1 MTRFRFLVAVVLI
14 LPLAAF
20 ASGVQSDATRVQ
32 PVELDNEAVAFAVPA
47 GPTQYNCIVFMGR
60 LFCY

>member
-1 MTRFRFLVAVVLI
+1 MTRLRSLLAVVLI

-20 ASGVQSDATRVQ
+20 ATSVQADATRVQ
-32 PVELDNEAVAFAVPA
+32 VVEVDNEAVAFAVPA
-47 GPTQYNCIVFMGR
+47 GPTQYNCIVLMGR